1 MWKWEAENPKAVIV
15 MIHGAMEH
23 HGRYGWLIEM
33 FRGIGFHCIM
43 GDLPGQGLAATT
55 RGSKKGHIDSFN
67 EYIYE
72 VKTWI
77 YEAYKYDL
85 PVFVLGHSMG
95 GLIAIR
101 LLQEDDMKVAGMILS
116 GPCLGLVQKPNKAL
130 NAVSHGLNFVTPQI
144 KVDSGIRIELATRNE
159 EVRKLDVNDSLY
171 VTKVSVRWYREL
183 VRSMEIAFEEAT
195 NLQDVPVLVLQGGGD
210 LIVDKFK
217 VKEWFNLTNFSEKWF
232 KEFPVLYHEI
242 FNEPER
248 EEVFDYA
255 KDFVFR
261 QLKSIGYIVD

>member
-1 MWKWEAENPKAVIV
+1 MWKWEAEQPKAVIV

-43 GDLPGQGLAATT
+43 GDLPGQGLAATA
-55 RGSKKGHIDSFN
+55 RGSKKGHINSFN

-77 YEAYKYDL
+77 HEAYKYDL

-95 GLIAIR
+95 GLVAIR
-101 LLQEDDMKVAGMILS
+101 LLQEEDMKVAGVILS
-116 GPCLGLVQKPNKAL
+116 SPCLGLVQKPNKAL
-130 NAVSHGLNFVTPQI
+130 DAVSYGLNYISPQV
-144 KVDSGIRIELATRNE
+144 KVNSTISLDNVTRNE
-159 EVRKLDVNDSLY
+159 EVKKLDANDSLY
-171 VTKVSVRWYREL
+171 VTKVSIRWYREL
-183 VRSMEIAFEEAT
+183 VRSIQIAFEKASE
-195 NLQDVPVLVLQGGGD
+195 LQDVPILVMQAGGD
-210 LIVDKFK
+210 LVVDKNQ
-217 VKEWFNLTNFSEKWF
+217 VKEWFNLTNFKEKWY
-232 KEFPVLYHEI
+232 KEFPGLYHEI

-255 KDFVFR
+255 KDFAYR